1 MSANQPAE
9 EARGVVDIPV
19 VVEIEGV
26 TPPTVFGRLS
36 VSMDAL
42 WASVRHLPLDDFT
55 MLAYQL
61 FLTGPQAVENVI
73 RLLESVGPLSLGF
86 TLSGETRQLKI
97 SRANSTAHRDGR
109 AP

>member
-1 MSANQPAE
+1 MSENQAPAD
-9 EARGVVDIPV
+9 ASAAIDIPV

-42 WASVRHLPLDDFT
+42 WASMRHLPLDDFT

-61 FLTGPQAVENVI
+61 FLTGPHAVENVI
-73 RLLESVGPLSLGF
+73 RLLDSGALSLGF
-86 TLSGETRQLKI
+86 TLAGETRRLKI
-97 SRANSTAHRDGR
+97 SRANPPEDRGGR
-109 AP
+109 AH